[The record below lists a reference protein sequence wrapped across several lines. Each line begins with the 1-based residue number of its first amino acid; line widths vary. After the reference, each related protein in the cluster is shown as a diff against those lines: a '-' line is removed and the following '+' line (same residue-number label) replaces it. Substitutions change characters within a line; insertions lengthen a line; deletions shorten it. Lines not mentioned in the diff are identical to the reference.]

1 MYYTR
6 EELENGVTVL
16 DKSNDE
22 ARYKVDDSKK
32 TSGPKKEENKKS

>member
-32 TSGPKKEENKKS
+32 ADKPKNGKSKQS

>member
-32 TSGPKKEENKKS
+32 EDKTKKGKSKQS